1 MIKFW
6 SRLRF
11 IFTFR
16 KSLPFAKEYFT
27 SREVTISKKILPIF
41 IIMVYSIFPMDFI
54 PDYLILFGV
63 LDDTAVAA
71 FIFQLMVKMAPP
83 HLAAKYSLLT
93 DK

>member
-11 IFTFR
+11 IFTLR

-27 SREVTISKKILPIF
+27 SRDVPVLKKILPVFIF
-41 IIMVYSIFPMDFI
+41 LVYAVIPIDFV
-54 PDYLILFGV
+54 PDYLIVLGI

-71 FIFQLMVKMAPP
+71 YLFQLMVKMAPP
-83 HLAAKYSLLT
+83 HLAAKYQLL
-93 DK
+93 KEK